1 MTMIRFAAIAAT
13 HLWLVDASHAQT
25 TAATGRTVS
34 ALEQLSAPQVVAL
47 IALAVVLLVIL
58 VVAWLLPRIPK
69 ADNVETLKIRFAA
82 ATFTGILILFVF
94 TAILYFADGS
104 GTGVGKDIF
113 EKAIT
118 AMTPLAGV
126 IVGYLFNAHGTAIG
140 GVAKGNGASGAQS
153 NDREVA
159 SAPQDN
165 SGGSGATSSG
175 QSSVR

>member
-1 MTMIRFAAIAAT
+1 MKTIRLAALAAT
-13 HLWLVDASHAQT
+13 NTCLLDASYAQVS
-25 TAATGRTVS
+25 APTGRIS
-34 ALEQLSAPQVVAL
+34 LALEQLSSPQFVAL

-69 ADNVETLKIRFAA
+69 ADNIETLKIRFAA

-126 IVGYLFNAHGTAIG
+126 IVGYLFNAHGAALS
-140 GVAKGNGASGAQS
+140 GVAKENGASQTHS
-153 NDREVA
+153 NDQEVTSTPQA
-159 SAPQDN
+159 S

-175 QSSVR
+175 L